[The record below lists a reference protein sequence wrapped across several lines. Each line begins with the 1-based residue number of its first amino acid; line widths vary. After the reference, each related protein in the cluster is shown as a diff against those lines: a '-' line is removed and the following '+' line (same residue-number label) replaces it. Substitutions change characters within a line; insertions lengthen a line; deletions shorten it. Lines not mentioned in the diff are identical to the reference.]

1 MTNMDGIKPNKL
13 FVGSCTAL
21 IATAMTFAVFSAI
34 MNPLKQQF
42 LLTNEQVGYI
52 GGAALW
58 GFPISI
64 LILGPLCSVL
74 GMRLLLGLAFCCFT
88 LGVGM
93 TILANGFWMLF
104 LGALTIAFAN
114 GLVEG
119 VCNPLVATI
128 FPDRKVEK
136 LNKFHAWFPGGIVIG
151 GLLCF
156 FLDKAGNL
164 SWQLRV
170 GSIMIPAIAF
180 AIILLGEKFPE
191 TERAQAGVS
200 FGSMIKATLCR
211 PFFILLFVCMMI
223 TASLELGPNR
233 WVSAI
238 FDSAGFS
245 GILILVWTSVL
256 MSLMRQSAG
265 KIVHRVAPT
274 GILLGSALLAG
285 IGLWML
291 SYAETKVAIF
301 LADTIFAIGVC
312 YFWPTMLGVTSERV
326 PKGGELALA
335 LMGFAGNIAVGLLT
349 IPQMG
354 NVADTYGNE
363 KFALEPTTAL
373 IRQAVTVLPAAKDKL
388 KDPTLKGSMEQT
400 LADGQKVLDVA
411 AKENKLMPKT
421 TANVL
426 RGIQLVVPNM
436 DLQEA
441 TRTQMVADAKK
452 LLDPADVYGGRMAF
466 RYVSSL
472 AIIIVLVFGA
482 VYAAD
487 KARGGYKAEH
497 VSA

>member
-1 MTNMDGIKPNKL
+1 MTNMDGIKPGKL
-13 FVGSCTAL
+13 FAGSCTAL
-21 IATAMTFAVFSAI
+21 IATAMTFAVFSDI

-42 LLTNEQVGYI
+42 VLTNEQVGYI

-64 LILGPLCSVL
+64 LLLGPLCSVL
-74 GMRLLLGLAFCCFT
+74 GMRFLLGLAFCCFT
-88 LGVGM
+88 VGVGM

-104 LGALTIAFAN
+104 AGALTIAFAN

-156 FLDKAGNL
+156 FLAQIGIM

-170 GSIMIPAIAF
+170 GAIMIPAIAF

-200 FGSMIKATLCR
+200 FGSMISSTLFR
-211 PFFILLFVCMMI
+211 PFFWLMFFCMGI

-256 MSLMRQSAG
+256 MSVMRQCAG
-265 KIVHRVAPT
+265 KIVHRIAPT
-274 GILLGSALLAG
+274 GILLGSALLSG

-291 SYAETKVAIF
+291 SFAETKTSIF

-326 PKGGELALA
+326 PKGGEMALA

-363 KFALEPTTAL
+363 KLALEPTTAV
-373 IRQAVTVLPAAKDKL
+373 IRQAESTFPNAKL
-388 KDPTLKGSMEQT
+388 KDETLRGSLDQT
-400 LADGQKVLDVA
+400 LADGKKVLDIA
-411 AKENKLMPKT
+411 AKDNKLPAKL

-426 RGIQLVVPNM
+426 RGIQLLAPNM
-436 DLQEA
+436 ELPEA
-441 TRTQMVADAKK
+441 TRTQMVDDAKK

-482 VYAAD
+482 IYAAD
-487 KARGGYKAEH
+487 KARGGYKAVH
-497 VSA
+497 VNS